1 MRIGAV
7 QDEIHPLIRMMILD
21 EGKKIRTEISPIQ
34 IFESFFC
41 CKEIIELQSD
51 PVRQDD
57 ISAEERLL
65 ICMIDTLNIHG
76 FIISKQGLA
85 KNFDRIRRMMV
96 IKQLLS
102 CDIGEIQIIYD
113 TRTFLVIYAKNM
125 LACAISGS

>member
-51 PVRQDD
+51 PIRQDD
-57 ISAEERLL
+57 ISAKERLL
-65 ICMIDTLNIHG
+65 ICMIDPLNIHG
-76 FIISKQGLA
+76 FIISKQCLA
-85 KNFDRIRRMMV
+85 KNFGRIRRMMV

-125 LACAISGS
+125 LTCVISGS